1 MQQGRESPTL
11 EEEGGEQITWNI
23 GISIM
28 VLVVAAAQS
37 EFMASATAIGI
48 SYVGWAPWDW
58 LLAIAISLK
67 IASSIGT
74 QVSHQY
80 LSTYG
85 YRHFIP
91 QDMMELVK
99 KMSSFVCGRASD
111 VYLWLEEWPPLNKV
125 VKDNIIVL
133 ITDFYLS
140 SKQKG
145 QMNWKKATERRR
157 CNETMFKVHGAY
169 IAGSQTNIW
178 AK

>member
-91 QDMMELVK
+91 QVMMELVK
-99 KMSSFVCGRASD
+99 KMSLFLFVDELLMCTFG
-111 VYLWLEEWPPLNKV
+111 
-125 VKDNIIVL
+125 
-133 ITDFYLS
+133 
-140 SKQKG
+140 
-145 QMNWKKATERRR
+145 WKKDHPWRKLGKIILLFSLLIFTSRRSR
-157 CNETMFKVHGAY
+157 KDRWIEK
-169 IAGSQTNIW
+169 
-178 AK
+178 KP